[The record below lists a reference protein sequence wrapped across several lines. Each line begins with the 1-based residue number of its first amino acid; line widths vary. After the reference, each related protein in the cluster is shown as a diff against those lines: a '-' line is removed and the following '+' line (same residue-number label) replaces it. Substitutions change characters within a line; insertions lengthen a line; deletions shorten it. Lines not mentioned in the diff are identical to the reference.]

1 MDIQSI
7 QNGMR
12 NFPQISNEPLTDDQ
26 KSIIEEILS
35 QYDPENMTDK
45 DKNSMMEELKD
56 TGIGPNREIMSM
68 VEDAGFE
75 IGKPPEGPPPGPPP
89 GDSMQQMKEMNPEI
103 AALFEQMKNGEM
115 TEDELMAKL
124 QEFKPDMGG
133 MPGDFFDQFV

>member
-7 QNGMR
+7 QNGMG

-35 QYDPENMTDK
+35 QYDPVNMTDK
-45 DKNSMMEELKD
+45 DKHSLMEELKD
-56 TGIGPNREIMSM
+56 TGIGPNREIRSM
-68 VEDAGFE
+68 VKDAGFE
-75 IGKPPEGPPPGPPP
+75 IGRPPQGPPPP

-115 TEDELMAKL
+115 TEEDLMLKL
-124 QEFKPDMGG
+124 QEFKPDMGE